1 LEKHFNKNFMKK
13 TFLQITSLLFLF
25 LLVSCSS
32 IKVTWDY
39 DKNADFADLKTYEYY
54 GWADNSDKILNI
66 IDKTRIE
73 KSFAAE
79 FAKRGITYVKEGGDM
94 VVALYI
100 VTQNR
105 QETTA
110 TTTGVGGVY
119 GGYGYGGYY
128 GYGPRW
134 GYSTGVAHTTVST
147 TNYTDGTLIISVFD
161 AKAQKLIWEGAAS
174 GTIKENPQ
182 DRDKNIPKVA
192 AEIMQYYPVKPLPKK
207 KK

>member
-1 LEKHFNKNFMKK
+1 MKK
-13 TFLQITSLLFLF
+13 TLLQILSLLFL
-25 LLVSCSS
+25 LVLVSCSS
-32 IKVTWDY
+32 VQITWDY
-39 DKNADFADLKTYEYY
+39 DKDADFANLKTYEYY
-54 GWADNSDKILNI
+54 GWADNSDKILNV

-79 FAKRGITYVKEGGDM
+79 FTKRGISYVKEGGDM

-100 VTQNR
+100 VTEQR

-110 TTTGVGGVY
+110 TTTGVGGIY

-134 GYSTGVAHTTVST
+134 GWGTGMAQTTVST

-161 AKAQKLIWEGAAS
+161 AKEQKLIWEGAAS
-174 GTIKENPQ
+174 GTINEDPQ
-182 DRDKNIPKVA
+182 KRDKNIPKVA
-192 AEIMQYYPVKPLPKK
+192 AEVMQYYPVKPLPKEK
-207 KK
+207 K

>member
-1 LEKHFNKNFMKK
+1 MNKI
-13 TFLQITSLLFLF
+13 TLQFTSLLV
-25 LLVSCSS
+25 LLILASCSS
-32 IKVTWDY
+32 IQVTWDY
-39 DKNADFADLKTYEYY
+39 DKNADFANLKTYEYY
-54 GWADNSDKILNI
+54 GWADNSDKILNT

-73 KSFAAE
+73 KSFSTE
-79 FAKRGITYVKEGGDM
+79 FAERGITYVKEGGDM

-100 VTQNR
+100 VTEQR

-110 TTTGVGGVY
+110 TTTGYGGMY

-134 GYSTGVAHTTVST
+134 GYGAGMAQTTVST
-147 TNYTDGTLIISVFD
+147 TNYTNGTLIISVFD
-161 AKAQKLIWEGAAS
+161 AKEQKLIWEGAAN

-192 AEIMQYYPVKPLPKK
+192 AEIMQYYPVKPLPKEK
-207 KK
+207 K

>member
-1 LEKHFNKNFMKK
+1 MRKAI
-13 TFLQITSLLFLF
+13 LQINSLLILI
-25 LLVSCSS
+25 LLASCTSTQ
-32 IKVTWDY
+32 ITWDY
-39 DKNADFADLKTYEYY
+39 DKEADFTNLKTYEYY
-54 GWADNSDKILNI
+54 GWADNSDKILNT

-79 FAKRGITYVKEGGDM
+79 FTKRGISYVKEGGDM
-94 VVALYI
+94 IVALYL
-100 VTQNR
+100 VTEQR

-110 TTTGVGGVY
+110 TTTGVSGGIY

-134 GYSTGVAHTTVST
+134 GYGPGYGYGTAQTTVST
-147 TNYTDGTLIISVFD
+147 TNYTDGTLILSVFD

-174 GTIKENPQ
+174 GTIKEDPQ

-192 AEIMQYYPVKPLPKK
+192 AEIMQYYPVKPLPKEK
-207 KK
+207 K